1 MIDSPFQVVEG
12 IFLGISLVT
21 EHPRLIG
28 KRVQGQCSMYF
39 SNNWMSSEIT
49 IRRLTLFMTT
59 CRRISS
65 FHLFGETSSA
75 ILDTKTTTRELITLF
90 SASYYKS
97 LYSGVKSLLGNTPTN
112 IQFNDIKMHVLVSW
126 QRLQC
131 RGVWL
136 NTGIQLHYQ
145 GDLPNFK
152 SVSSRLASHFSGV
165 RLYFKVNTPRLVSF
179 NFPRHT

>member
-1 MIDSPFQVVEG
+1 MIDSPFQVVGE
-12 IFLGISLVT
+12 IFLGIPLVT

-75 ILDTKTTTRELITLF
+75 ILDTKTTTRD
-90 SASYYKS
+90 
-97 LYSGVKSLLGNTPTN
+97 TN
-112 IQFNDIKMHVLVSW
+112 NIILCFVLQKPVQW
-126 QRLQC
+126 REVIAWKYAHQYP
-131 RGVWL
+131 
-136 NTGIQLHYQ
+136 I
-145 GDLPNFK
+145 
-152 SVSSRLASHFSGV
+152 
-165 RLYFKVNTPRLVSF
+165 
-179 NFPRHT
+179 